1 MKNFILFFALLF
13 SFSSFAQIEGTW
25 NGAIEIP
32 NQKLPFVLH
41 ITKEN
46 GQYKA
51 TSDSP
56 DQGVYGIELQEIR
69 FENNKLYLKDA
80 RMYMTY
86 EGDLTNGNTINGTFK
101 QGGQSFKLNFTKG
114 EFKRNRPQEP
124 QPPFSYKTEDVTFE
138 NKEAKIKLAGTLT
151 MPNGKGKFPAV
162 VLVTGSGAQDRNEE
176 ILGHKSFLV
185 IADHLTKNGYAVL
198 RYDDRGVAASEGDFE
213 SATTYNF
220 ANDAKSAVDFLK
232 NIKEIDSKKIGILG
246 HSEGGMIAQ
255 IIAAERKDLPFIISL
270 AGPGISIDELMLVQK
285 YEIEKASGLSNEV
298 LEANQKLFRKIY
310 EIIKKNPSND
320 IANKEIKSFLKSDP
334 TYKEL
339 SDKQINELAS
349 ITESNWFATFIRYN
363 PENNLKKINAKALI
377 LNGEKDVQ
385 VTAKENLEGWIKDLS
400 HNKKATIKSYPNLNH
415 LFQSAKTGMPNE
427 YGEIETTIEPF
438 VLEDITK
445 WLNENVK

>member
-1 MKNFILFFALLF
+1 
-13 SFSSFAQIEGTW
+13 
-25 NGAIEIP
+25 
-32 NQKLPFVLH
+32 
-41 ITKEN
+41 
-46 GQYKA
+46 
-51 TSDSP
+51 
-56 DQGVYGIELQEIR
+56 
-69 FENNKLYLKDA
+69 
-80 RMYMTY
+80 
-86 EGDLTNGNTINGTFK
+86 
-101 QGGQSFKLNFTKG
+101 
-114 EFKRNRPQEP
+114 
-124 QPPFSYKTEDVTFE
+124 
-138 NKEAKIKLAGTLT
+138 LT

-198 RYDDRGVAASEGDFE
+198 RYDDRGVAESEGNFE
-213 SATTYNF
+213 SATTYDF

-255 IIAAERKDLPFIISL
+255 MIAAERKDLPFIISL

-310 EIIKKNPSND
+310 EIIKKNTSND

-339 SDKQINELAS
+339 SEKQINELAS

-385 VTAKENLEGWIKDLS
+385 VTAKENLEGWRKALA

-415 LFQSAKTGMPNE
+415 LFQSAKTGMPDE

-438 VLEDITK
+438 VLEDVTK

>member
-1 MKNFILFFALLF
+1 MRNFILLITLLF
-13 SFSSFAQIEGTW
+13 SFTSFAQIEGTW
-25 NGAIEIP
+25 NGNIEIP
-32 NQKLPFVLH
+32 NQKLPFVIH
-41 ITKEN
+41 IS
-46 GQYKA
+46 KA
-51 TSDSP
+51 NNQWKVMGESPMQTDEKFPLEKITFQNDTLKISDSKLGMNYT
-56 DQGVYGIELQEIR
+56 GVLKNPKYIEGK
-69 FENNKLYLKDA
+69 FS
-80 RMYMTY
+80 
-86 EGDLTNGNTINGTFK
+86 
-101 QGGQSFKLNFTKG
+101 QGGMSFPLNLEKG

-124 QPPFSYKTEDVTFE
+124 QPPFSYKVEDVTFE

-151 MPNGKGKFPAV
+151 MPNGKGKFPV
-162 VLVTGSGAQDRNEE
+162 IVLVTGSGAQDRNEE

-185 IADHLTKNGYAVL
+185 IADYLTKNGYAVL

-213 SATTYNF
+213 SATTYDF
-220 ANDAKSAVDFLK
+220 ANDAKSAVDYLK

-255 IIAAERKDLPFIISL
+255 MIAAERKDLPFIISL

-320 IANKEIKSFLKSDP
+320 IASQEIKSLLKSDP

-339 SDKQINELAS
+339 SEEQINELAS
-349 ITESNWFATFIRYN
+349 VTESNWFATFIRYN
-363 PENNLKKINAKALI
+363 PENNLAKIKSKALI

-385 VTAKENLEGWIKDLS
+385 VTAKENLEGWRKGLS

-427 YGEIETTIEPF
+427 YGEIETTIEPV
-438 VLEDITK
+438 VLEDIIK

>member
-1 MKNFILFFALLF
+1 MKNFILLITLLF

-25 NGAIEIP
+25 NGNIELP

-51 TSDSP
+51 TTDSP
-56 DQGVYGIELQEIR
+56 DQGAYGIELQEIR
-69 FENNKLYLKDA
+69 FENNKLHLKDA

-86 EGDLTNGNTINGTFK
+86 EGDLTNGNAINGTFK

-124 QPPFSYKTEDVTFE
+124 QAPFSYKTEEVTFE
-138 NKEAKIKLAGTLT
+138 NKESGIKLAGTLT
-151 MPNGKGKFPAV
+151 LPNGKGKFPAV

-198 RYDDRGVAASEGDFE
+198 RYDDRGVAASEGDFDL
-213 SATTYNF
+213 ATTYDF
-220 ANDAKSAVDFLK
+220 ANDAKSALDYLK
-232 NIKEIDSKKIGILG
+232 TIKEIDGKRIGILG

-255 IIAAERKDLPFIISL
+255 IIAAESKDLSFIISL
-270 AGPGISIDELMLVQK
+270 AGPGIAIDELMLKQK
-285 YEIEKASGLSNEV
+285 YEFEKSSGLSTDV
-298 LEANQKLFRKIY
+298 LEANQILFGKIY
-310 EIIKKNPSND
+310 EIIKQNTSNN
-320 IANKEIKSFLKSDP
+320 ITKQEIKSYIKSVPD
-334 TYKEL
+334 YQDISE
-339 SDKQINELAS
+339 KQIDDLTS
-349 ITESNWFATFIRYN
+349 ITDSEWFTTFIKYN
-363 PENNLKKINAKALI
+363 PEKNLSKIKAKAFI

-385 VTAKENLEGWIKDLS
+385 VTAKENLEGWKKGLI

-415 LFQSAKTGMPNE
+415 LFQSAKTGMPDE

>member
-1 MKNFILFFALLF
+1 MKNFILLITLLF

-25 NGAIEIP
+25 NGNIELP

-56 DQGVYGIELQEIR
+56 DQGAYGIELQEIR
-69 FENNKLYLKDA
+69 FKNNKLHLKDA

-86 EGDLTNGNTINGTFK
+86 EGDLTNDNAINGTFK

-124 QPPFSYKTEDVTFE
+124 QAPFSYKTEEVTFE
-138 NKEAKIKLAGTLT
+138 NKEAGIKLAATLT
-151 MPNGKGKFPAV
+151 LPNGKGKFPAV

-198 RYDDRGVAASEGDFE
+198 RYDDRGVAASEGDFDL
-213 SATTYNF
+213 ATTYDF
-220 ANDAKSAVDFLK
+220 ANDAKSALDYLK
-232 NIKEIDSKKIGILG
+232 TIKEIDGKRIGILG

-255 IIAAERKDLPFIISL
+255 IIAAESKDLSFIISL
-270 AGPGISIDELMLVQK
+270 AGPGIAIDELMLKQK
-285 YEIEKASGLSNEV
+285 YEFEKSSGLSTDV
-298 LEANQKLFRKIY
+298 LEANQILFGKIY
-310 EIIKKNPSND
+310 EIIKQNTSNN
-320 IANKEIKSFLKSDP
+320 ITKQEIKSYIKSVPD
-334 TYKEL
+334 YQDISE
-339 SDKQINELAS
+339 KQIDDLTS
-349 ITESNWFATFIRYN
+349 ITDSEWFTTFIKYN
-363 PENNLKKINAKALI
+363 PEKNLSKIKAKAFI

-385 VTAKENLEGWIKDLS
+385 VTAKENLEGWKKGLS

-415 LFQSAKTGMPNE
+415 LFQSAKTGMPDE
-427 YGEIETTIEPF
+427 YGEIETTIEPL

>member
-1 MKNFILFFALLF
+1 MKNIILFFALFF
-13 SFSSFAQIEGTW
+13 SFTSFAQIEGTW
-25 NGAIEIP
+25 NGNIELP
-32 NQKLPFVLH
+32 ANKLPFVLH
-41 ITKEN
+41 ITKDN
-46 GQYKA
+46 NQYKA

-80 RMYMTY
+80 RMFMTY
-86 EGDLTNGNTINGTFK
+86 EGELTSGNAINGAFA

-151 MPNGKGKFPAV
+151 MPKGKGKFPAL

-176 ILGHKSFLV
+176 VLGHKSFLV
-185 IADHLTKNGYAVL
+185 IADYLTKNGYAVL

-213 SATTYNF
+213 SATTFDF
-220 ANDAKSAVDFLK
+220 ANDAKSAVDYLK
-232 NIKEIDSKKIGILG
+232 TIKEIDSKKIGILG

-270 AGPGISIDELMLVQK
+270 AGPGIAIDELMLIQK
-285 YEIEKASGLSNEV
+285 YEIEKANGLSNEV
-298 LEANQKLFRKIY
+298 LEANQTLFRKIY

-320 IANKEIKSFLKSDP
+320 IAKQEIKSFLKSDP

-339 SDKQINELAS
+339 TEKQINEFGS
-349 ITESNWFATFIRYN
+349 VTDSNWFATFIRYN
-363 PENNLKKINAKALI
+363 PEDNLKKINAKALV

-385 VTAKENLEGWIKDLS
+385 VIAKENLEGWRKGLQN
-400 HNKKATIKSYPNLNH
+400 NKNVTIKTYPNLNH
-415 LFQSAKTGMPNE
+415 LFQSATTGMPNE